1 MTNTLTSY
9 TFGSSES
16 IFQQNWLPSP
26 LSQTLKN
33 KAGLCVAGQMHG
45 DLSSESVRPPAL
57 CLGEAQASLGV
68 DCAAAF
74 SGGQNRVDSETT
86 WHLSWFS
93 PTCLERELPGQH
105 PVVEELPGVSSFLR
119 SSLGVLRFLWRL
131 QVPQGIWLIPGD
143 LVPVCCPCRVSGV
156 GPGCAPAQM
165 WLLGLSP
172 GW

>member
-1 MTNTLTSY
+1 MTERLTLSLSY

-16 IFQQNWLPSP
+16 IFQQNWHPSP

-74 SGGQNRVDSETT
+74 SGGQNRVDSETAS
-86 WHLSWFS
+86 HFFGFL
-93 PTCLERELPGQH
+93 PTSLGRELPGLH
-105 PVVEELPGVSSFLR
+105 HGLEELPGVSSFLC
-119 SSLGVLRFLWRL
+119 SSLGVLRFFWRL
-131 QVPQGIWLIPGD
+131 QVP
-143 LVPVCCPCRVSGV
+143 
-156 GPGCAPAQM
+156 
-165 WLLGLSP
+165 
-172 GW
+172 